1 MTRSGPRRRSR
12 RRLAAYIAVQL
23 LVVLVLVEVVVRLAE
38 PHHRGLR
45 MLLRASTDTTD
56 FSDAETLPELMGRTM
71 LGFAPGTVQ
80 FGFVLNS
87 RSFRTREY
95 EPGPARDRFRVVALG
110 DSFTFASGG
119 LPHEDHWTTV
129 LQAELGDRAARPV
142 EVLRLGVPD
151 TGPAF
156 QLRLW
161 QVEAS
166 RLAPDAVVL
175 AFFVGNDFVDHQGDR
190 GPFADDG
197 RGLSARLASA
207 SAAYRALR
215 NLARVAGAGGLAAV
229 DRGEPGPAAPGEPV
243 PGYREAFDGG
253 LPTFPEGR
261 FLAIEAERM
270 ALCLR
275 SEEAAFEALARRT
288 AAVVGELAA
297 EVEASGASFVVMLIP
312 DQYQVASELAGAAAR
327 TAGRSLADYDL
338 DRPQRVLTAML
349 EASGIRVLD
358 LLPVLRDEAA
368 AAPVYR
374 PRDTHWNARGNRIA
388 ADLLAERLAPSR
400 PDDRTELF
408 ADGLEAGTAAAWSLV
423 SAGENVRPI
432 TVEP

>member
-1 MTRSGPRRRSR
+1 MTRWGPRRRSR
-12 RRLAAYIAVQL
+12 RRLAAYIAVEL
-23 LVVLVLVEVVVRLAE
+23 LAVVVLVEVVVRLAE
-38 PHHRGLR
+38 PRHRGLR
-45 MLLRASTDTTD
+45 MLLRASTDSTD

-87 RSFRTREY
+87 RSFRTLEY

-129 LQAELGDRAARPV
+129 LQAELGGRAARPV

-197 RGLSARLASA
+197 RGLSARLASV

-229 DRGEPGPAAPGEPV
+229 DRRGSGPAAPGEPV

-253 LPTFPEGR
+253 LPTFSEGR

-288 AAVVGELAA
+288 AAVVEALAA

-312 DQYQVASELAGAAAR
+312 DQYQVAPELAGAAAR
-327 TAGRSLADYDL
+327 AAGRSLADFDL
-338 DRPQRVLTAML
+338 ERPQRVLTAIL

-358 LLPVLRDEAA
+358 LLPVLREAA
-368 AAPVYR
+368 AEAPVYR

-388 ADLLAERLAPSR
+388 ADLLAGLLDPGSAEV
-400 PDDRTELF
+400 F
-408 ADGLEAGTAAAWSLV
+408 ADDLESGSAGGWSAV
-423 SAGENVRPI
+423 EEGENVRPI
-432 TVEP
+432 TIE

>member
-1 MTRSGPRRRSR
+1 MSRPGPKRRSR
-12 RRLAAYIAVQL
+12 RRLAAFIAVQL
-23 LVVLVLVEVVVRLAE
+23 LAVVVLAEVVVRLAE
-38 PHHRGLR
+38 PRHRGLR

-56 FSDAETLPELMGRTM
+56 FGDAETLPELMARTM

-87 RSFRTREY
+87 RSFRTREVD
-95 EPGPARDRFRVVALG
+95 PAPAPDRFRVVALG

-129 LQAELGDRAARPV
+129 LEAELDGVAARPV

-175 AFFVGNDFVDHQGDR
+175 AFFVGNDFVDHQTDR
-190 GPFADDG
+190 GPFAEDR

-215 NLARVAGAGGLAAV
+215 NLVRVAGAGGLTAF
-229 DRGEPGPAAPGEPV
+229 DRRGAGSTAPGEPV
-243 PGYREAFDGG
+243 PGYREAFDGT
-253 LPTFPEGR
+253 LPTFSEGR
-261 FLAIEAERM
+261 FLAIEAARM
-270 ALCLR
+270 KLCLR
-275 SEEAAFEALARRT
+275 SEEAAFEALARRS
-288 AAVVGELAA
+288 AAVVGALAS
-297 EVEASGASFVVMLIP
+297 EVEASGASLVVMLVP
-312 DQYQVASELAGAAAR
+312 DQYQVAPELAEAAAR
-327 TAGRSLADYDL
+327 AAGRSLDDYDL
-338 DRPQRVLTAML
+338 ERPQRVLTARL
-349 EASGIRVLD
+349 QASGIPVLD
-358 LLPVLRDEAA
+358 LLPALREAA
-368 AAPVYR
+368 AEAQVYR

-388 ADLLAERLAPSR
+388 AGALADLLDPGAAVV
-400 PDDRTELF
+400 F
-408 ADGLEAGTAAAWSLV
+408 ADDLESGTAGGWSV
-423 SAGENVRPI
+423 VEGGENVRSI
-432 TVEP
+432 TIR